1 MKTKAKLFHH
11 PKTVNLINLIIMK
24 LNQAQMLMLS
34 KMHQMDME
42 FHKEWQKKNITKL
55 YNNNN
60 TNSNLQ
66 TWHKSNKRLM
76 QCKCRCKCKHN
87 KKEMEHKNS
96 KMQMNM
102 YKILLKKQA
111 KCQME
116 IWKRKKNM
124 VKKKNMANEISIVIS
139 FIVPSYLYFLIMGW
153 YSLT

>member
-1 MKTKAKLFHH
+1 MKTKVKLFHH
-11 PKTVNLINLIIMK
+11 PKIVSQTNQIIMK

-34 KMHQMDME
+34 KMHQKDMV
-42 FHKEWQKKNITKL
+42 FHKEWQKKNINKL

-87 KKEMEHKNS
+87 KKVMEHKNS

-102 YKILLKKQA
+102 SKILLKKQA

-124 VKKKNMANEISIVIS
+124 AKKKNMVNEISDLNII
-139 FIVPSYLYFLIMGW
+139 
-153 YSLT
+153 